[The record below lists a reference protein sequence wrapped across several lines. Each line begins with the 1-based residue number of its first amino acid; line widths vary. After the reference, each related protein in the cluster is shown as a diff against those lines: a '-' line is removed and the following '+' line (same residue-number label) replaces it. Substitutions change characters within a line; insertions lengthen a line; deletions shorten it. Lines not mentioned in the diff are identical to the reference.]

1 MGRATRGKEWQVVHF
16 VEAASGTTR
25 LSDKRCGHAAVA
37 MGRLDSVVEVVGDTV
52 GDTVGE
58 HRW

>member
-1 MGRATRGKEWQVVHF
+1 MGRATRGKELQVVHSSRPLQ
-16 VEAASGTTR
+16 EKIR